1 MALII
6 ALGDPV
12 IINVLVLSS
21 GILLTPTGTVILQD
35 KNHTISVGRLGNNGQ
50 FTFNI
55 SSIVLGLGVHEMTA
69 YYAGDQNF
77 APGFSNVLEVDIV
90 NLAQSTTT
98 IMPSATSIAYGTLIT
113 FSSTVTGTGGTPTGM
128 VTFLDGV
135 NVIDTETLVGGSA
148 MSVPVVLSG
157 GTHAVIA
164 EYSGDNIFGGGFS
177 FPALI
182 TVSEF
187 SSSIAVF
194 SNANPSN
201 YGGSITFSAAI
212 TVPAGG
218 VATGTITFYDGA
230 TVIGTSGVSV
240 NSGSLMVS
248 TLTAGNHN
256 ITAQYSGD
264 SNFSLST
271 SPILVQVVNQLPSMT
286 TLITSANPV
295 TWGTAVLLSATVS
308 SAFTIPT
315 GTVTFYDGVTAI
327 GSAVTINGSGL
338 ATLNVPLF
346 SVPLSPHSLTAK
358 YSGDTNYLISTSN
371 AISEVINKQNTTTT
385 LMSSAP
391 TSPASVSITFTATV
405 VGVNNGPI
413 TGTVQFYNG
422 GSPMGSPATV
432 NGSGV
437 ATYSTSSLTTGVY
450 NITAI
455 YGGDPNNN
463 PSPTSNTVVETIT
476 AEASSTFLISNMPTV
491 NYGTSGVIF
500 TATVSGSL
508 GTPTGTVQF
517 QDNGVNLGSVQGL
530 VGGIATFSLSPT
542 QLLPGTHPITAVYS
556 GDSTYAPDTS
566 NTVFQVINRLTP
578 TFTISSS
585 ANPSIYG
592 NSVIFFGTAVGTQG
606 TPTGTVQFVID
617 GTNFGAPITLVA
629 GSAQTSTSALLATPT
644 LSPAYHTISANYNG
658 DMIYNSASIS
668 LSPNQTV
675 SKANV
680 SVSINS
686 SIPTTAI
693 NQSTTFSSTVTSVTT
708 GTPTGTVQ
716 FKNGGVNINGA
727 ISLISGTGSLA
738 YSGLTIGAH
747 TITSTYSGDANFN
760 GNTSINFT
768 QTVTA
773 SPTTTTLLSNL
784 PTSTYGQAVI
794 FTATVNG
801 SSPTGTL
808 TFKNGGVTF
817 ATTTL
822 PTNTTSYA
830 LLTAGSHSITV
841 VYSGDGNNGPSTS
854 NTVTQTVNKASTT
867 INPFTASPSSGETV
881 FSTFSLSATV
891 NPQYVVSPGPSGS
904 ITFTIVSPFTSLGSG
919 VISANVATLGSLNIP
934 TAGTYQLQAN
944 YVGDSNF
951 NGSSQFI
958 GGFVV
963 SKLTPS
969 ISQNFTNSTTAGNP
983 STTDYV
989 DLIGDGS
996 HNVTGTVTLLIDGVT
1011 TALTGNLIHRGGI
1024 DTSYPGIA
1032 ISGTNFGGTEQ
1043 QGYHTVQASY
1053 GGSSSYNAVTST
1065 VTSYFYQCAT
1075 PTITIT
1081 ITGSPS
1087 DYNNPPPGGDITI
1100 TITVSGSFALPTG
1113 TVSLNV
1119 IGETTGHAFNTGQLT
1134 LSGGT
1139 ATVLI
1144 SNVFAMPNGP
1154 TPGYS
1159 PISTGIYDDLVGSP
1173 TNGTQTYSTSTLYSG
1188 DNTYNPSG
1196 NTGPTFEIYGG
1207 GE

>member
-12 IINVLVLSS
+12 IINVLVLSP
-21 GILLTPTGTVILQD
+21 GILIIPTGTVILQD
-35 KNHTISVGRLGNNGQ
+35 STHTVSVGRLGDNGQ

-55 SSIVLGLGVHEMTA
+55 SSTTLGLGTHEMKV

-90 NLAQSTTT
+90 NLTPSVTT
-98 IMPSATSIAYGTLIT
+98 ITPSATSITYGMAVT
-113 FSSTVTGTGGTPTGM
+113 FSSTVTGSGGTPTGT
-128 VTFLDGV
+128 VTFLDGT
-135 NVIDTETLVGGSA
+135 NVIDTETLVSGSA
-148 MSVPVVLSG
+148 TSIAVVLSG
-157 GTHAVIA
+157 GMHAVIA
-164 EYSGDNIFGGGFS
+164 EYSGDNIFGGSSS
-177 FPALI
+177 FPALL
-182 TVSEF
+182 TVSEYA
-187 SSSIAVF
+187 SSIAVF
-194 SNANPSN
+194 SSSNPSN
-201 YGGSITFSAAI
+201 YGGNVIFTASI
-212 TVPAGG
+212 TVPVGG
-218 VATGTITFYDGA
+218 VAIGTITFYDGA
-230 TVIGTSGVSV
+230 TVIGTSGVSA

-264 SNFSLST
+264 SNFSSST

-286 TLITSANPV
+286 TLMTSANPI
-295 TWGTAVLLSATVS
+295 TWGTAVLLTATVS

-315 GTVTFYDGVTAI
+315 GTVTFYDGVTALS
-327 GSAVTINGSGL
+327 SAIPVNNSGV
-338 ATLNVPLF
+338 ATLNIPLF
-346 SVPLSPHSLTAK
+346 SVALSPHSLTAQ
-358 YSGDTNYLISTSN
+358 YSGDTNYLVSTSN
-371 AISEVINKQNTTTT
+371 SVSEVVNKQNTTTT
-385 LMSSAP
+385 VVSSAP
-391 TSPASVSITFTATV
+391 TSPAGVNITFTATI
-405 VGVNNGPI
+405 VGSNNGPVS
-413 TGTVQFYNG
+413 GTVQFYNNA
-422 GSPMGSPATV
+422 SPMGSPATV
-432 NGSGV
+432 NGSGM
-437 ATYSTSSLTTGVY
+437 ATYSTSILGTGSY
-450 NITAI
+450 TITAT
-455 YGGDPNNN
+455 YSGDSNNN
-463 PSPTSNTVVETIT
+463 TSTSAPITQVIT

-530 VGGIATFSLSPT
+530 VGGVATFSLSPT
-542 QLLPGTHPITAVYS
+542 QLLPGTHPITAIYS

-578 TFTISSS
+578 TFTVSSS

-727 ISLISGTGSLA
+727 IPLISGTGSLA

-854 NTVTQTVNKASTT
+854 NTVTQMVNKASTT

-969 ISQNFTNSTTAGNP
+969 ISQNFINSTTAGNP

-1024 DTSYPGIA
+1024 DTTYPGIA

-1087 DYNNPPPGGDITI
+1087 YYPAPPPSTDITI
-1100 TITVSGSFALPTG
+1100 TITVSGSFGLPTG
-1113 TVSLNV
+1113 NVSLNV
-1119 IGETTGHAFNTGQLT
+1119 VGELTGHAFNTGPLT
-1134 LSGGT
+1134 LSAGT

-1144 SNVFAMPNGP
+1144 SNTFGTP

-1159 PISTGIYDDLVGSP
+1159 PISTGIYNDLVGPPAS
-1173 TNGTQTYSTSTLYSG
+1173 GTQTYSTSTLYSG
-1188 DNTYNPSG
+1188 DNTYIPGG
-1196 NTGPTFEIYGG
+1196 NTGPTFEIYGP
-1207 GE
+1207 EID